1 MRRYKKLKL
10 FVHAQDPG
18 KRVFGF
24 NKETKF
30 FIRFGS
36 DATDNYYEYESSLFI
51 TPSNATTPMEIWPME
66 NDVDLNI
73 QDFVDAKIRR
83 DKNHPT
89 QIVQRLKDEVFDPG
103 ILLKVFTSR
112 DVQV

>member
-1 MRRYKKLKL
+1 
-10 FVHAQDPG
+10 
-18 KRVFGF
+18 
-24 NKETKF
+24 
-30 FIRFGS
+30 
-36 DATDNYYEYESSLFI
+36 
-51 TPSNATTPMEIWPME
+51 ME

-83 DKNHPT
+83 DKNHPK
-89 QIVQRLKDEVFDPG
+89 IVQRLKDEVFDPG